1 MEKSVNTD
9 LYEFKYCPKTFDEII
24 LHPGIKDALKKVIN
38 EIPNCTIAGP
48 PGCGKGTLM
57 SVLIKTNKIEVLRL
71 NGSDTNGVDDIRDR
85 VKPFAESMGF
95 NGVLKLVYINEA
107 DRLSSAAQDM
117 LRDLIERVQDITR
130 FILLCNHPERITD
143 EVKSRCPLI
152 IFPDPPIKEIVLKCI
167 NILKSEKV
175 TFDNKD
181 VITLVKSTFPD
192 IRHTINMLKF
202 NVNDGILSSKLNIV
216 SVNEVYQEVLDAML
230 SRDPSNVRKCLRNNP
245 IDYIKLYS
253 FLYDKLIDTK
263 EVVFKND
270 FIAIA
275 EIAEGAYRNDII
287 SIKEIGFMNVFFKI
301 LKQNA
306 V

>member
-1 MEKSVNTD
+1 VNTD
-9 LYEFKYCPKTFDEII
+9 LYEFKYQPKTFDEII
-24 LHPGIKDALKKVIN
+24 LHADVKDALKKVIN

-95 NGVLKLVYINEA
+95 DGALKLVYINEA
-107 DRLSSAAQDM
+107 DRLSAAAQDM

-152 IFPDPPIKEIVLKCI
+152 IFPDPPIKDIVLKCI
-167 NILKSEKV
+167 SILKSEKV

-181 VITLVKSTFPD
+181 VITLVKSTYPD

-216 SVNEVYQEVLDAML
+216 SVNEVYQEVLNAMITGNPD
-230 SRDPSNVRKCLRNNP
+230 SVRKVLKDNP
-245 IDYIKLYS
+245 IDYTKLFI
-253 FLYDKLIDTK
+253 FLYEKLMDTEK
-263 EVVFKND
+263 DVFKSD
-270 FIAIA
+270 FIAIC
-275 EIAEGAYRNDII
+275 EIAEGAYRNDIVA
-287 SIKEIGFMNVFFKI
+287 IKEIGFMNVYFKM
-301 LKQNA
+301 LKQKA